1 MYQSL
6 WIWQIFCVRDKGAQT
21 ILVIFKSQ
29 FLSHVVLFAFLHF
42 FFIQFI
48 CLIYLIIRVTWN
60 WSKSYLYQYLVAI
73 CIVKAALSSPVL
85 LWLYTVAKY
94 ITYHI
99 IL

>member
-42 FFIQFI
+42 FFIQFC
-48 CLIYLIIRVTWN
+48 CLIYLII
-60 WSKSYLYQYLVAI
+60 SYLELYQILFVLVFG
-73 CIVKAALSSPVL
+73 SH
-85 LWLYTVAKY
+85 LYC
-94 ITYHI
+94 
-99 IL
+99 